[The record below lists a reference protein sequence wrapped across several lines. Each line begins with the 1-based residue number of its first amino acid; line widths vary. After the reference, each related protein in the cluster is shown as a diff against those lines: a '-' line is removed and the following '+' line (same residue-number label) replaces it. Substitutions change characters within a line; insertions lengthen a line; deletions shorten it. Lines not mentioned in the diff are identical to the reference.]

1 MESCEKISM
10 ITGNNKEAL
19 ERLLS
24 YKKLEA
30 ENSYS
35 EDSHSYLVS
44 KEEKFKS
51 ISKINKA
58 NRKMR

>member
-1 MESCEKISM
+1 MESCEKTSM

-24 YKKLEA
+24 YKKPEA

-35 EDSHSYLVS
+35 EDSHSYLVWQ
-44 KEEKFKS
+44 
-51 ISKINKA
+51 
-58 NRKMR
+58 